1 MHGAQDTG
9 LPRVCPAQTR
19 ERSFAQPERTAPCN
33 RSRFAIRFLQS
44 RLFMTAPRYHLTS
57 YGCQMNKLDSEL
69 VESKLRQRGY
79 EPAAD
84 EASADVV
91 LLNTCSVR
99 QHAEDRVWSR
109 LGRLRIRKRSEPG
122 LVVGVLGCM
131 AEEHQRFMVARMP
144 HIDLVVG
151 PSAFGD
157 IDDTVENAR
166 QKNLELAR
174 AQDPAA
180 TRHPVPGAG
189 LVAAGIG
196 VSGDTIVR
204 DVKVRPHRSQAYV
217 SVMRGCNMPC
227 TYCIVPTTRGEEVS
241 RPIDQI
247 VEEAARLCGDGVTEI
262 TLLGQTVNAYGR
274 DLGPGITLARLLRAL
289 HEIPSLRRLA
299 FITSHPN
306 FLSEELIAAMA
317 ELPKVA
323 RYLHLPVQSGSD
335 KVLKAMRRGYT
346 RERYLRRVEQLLAKA
361 PDVELH
367 SDFIVGYPG
376 ETVEDFEQSA
386 SLMQQVGYA
395 QSYVFQY
402 SPRPGTVAAGLVD
415 DVPKAEK
422 ERRNQVLLAIQEEL
436 CIQKHRAL
444 VGTTQEVL
452 VEGESPKDATRLT
465 GRTVHH
471 RIVHFD
477 RPQHGGLDLVGRYVP
492 VRIEQ
497 SMAHSLVGKR
507 LAENEAEHGRGDREE
522 SASLRSAHEHGHGRD
537 GTRVPRQATT

>member
-1 MHGAQDTG
+1 
-9 LPRVCPAQTR
+9 
-19 ERSFAQPERTAPCN
+19 
-33 RSRFAIRFLQS
+33 
-44 RLFMTAPRYHLTS
+44 MTAPKYHLTS

-109 LGRLRIRKRSEPG
+109 LGKLRIRKRSQPG

-131 AEEHQRFMVARMP
+131 AQEHQRFMVARMP

-157 IDDTVENAR
+157 IDVTVESAR
-166 QKNLELAR
+166 QKNLELAKVHD
-174 AQDPAA
+174 ASAGKHA
-180 TRHPVPGAG
+180 VAGANI
-189 LVAAGIG
+189 VTAGIG

-204 DVKVRPHRSQAYV
+204 DVKVRPHKSQAFV

-227 TYCIVPTTRGEEVS
+227 TYCIVPTTRGDEVS

-247 VEEAARLCGDGVTEI
+247 VEEAERLCGDGVTEI

-274 DLGPGITLARLLRAL
+274 DLGPGITLAKLLRAL
-289 HEIPSLRRLA
+289 HEIPALRRLA

-306 FLSEELIAAMA
+306 FLSEDLIAAMA

-335 KVLKAMRRGYT
+335 RMLKAMRRGYT
-346 RERYLRRVEQLLAKA
+346 RERYLRRVQQLLAKA
-361 PDVELH
+361 PDMELH

-386 SLMQQVGYA
+386 SLMREVGYA

-402 SPRPGTVAAGLVD
+402 SPRPGTVAADLVD

-436 CIQKHRAL
+436 CMQKHNAL

-452 VEGESPKDATRLT
+452 VEGESPKDASRLT

-477 RPQHGGLDLVGRYVP
+477 RPQDGGLDLVGRYVP
-492 VRIEQ
+492 VRIQ
-497 SMAHSLVGKR
+497 QAMAHSLVGVR

-522 SASLRSAHEHGHGRD
+522 HGDRHAHGAHGHD
-537 GTRVPRQATT
+537 GHVHDGARSPRAATT